1 MVPGTTKI
9 EPQNLSGDDD
19 DVRLLLQRERFQ
31 DDALRLHGQDQGW
44 QGLQPGGNEL
54 LHD

>member
-1 MVPGTTKI
+1 MLFRYQDLP
-9 EPQNLSGDDD
+9 D

-31 DDALRLHGQDQGW
+31 DDALRLHGQGQGW

-54 LHD
+54 LYGQSGEILS